1 MIREEGYACGAL
13 RGQAF
18 AEIAPHVHAWAGN
31 GVRVVTLTSG
41 SI

>member
-1 MIREEGYACGAL
+1 MIREQGYADGAL

-18 AEIAPHVHAWAGN
+18 AEIAPHLRAWAGN
-31 GVRVVTLTSG
+31 GVRVVTVTCG